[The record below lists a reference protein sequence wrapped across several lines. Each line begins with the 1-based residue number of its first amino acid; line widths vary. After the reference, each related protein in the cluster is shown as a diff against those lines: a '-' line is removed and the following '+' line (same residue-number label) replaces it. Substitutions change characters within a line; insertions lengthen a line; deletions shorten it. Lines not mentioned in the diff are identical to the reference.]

1 MSLAVKILVLIL
13 LAQDAPPPGT
23 VVTTTAP
30 ATQPVTIRLQ
40 QVPPAA
46 QTASPELVT
55 DPNRIDLKKVVSGE
69 QVLTLEQLLQFGPW
83 LQIATDLAITLLS
96 FIPRVLVALLL
107 FFIFWLIYRGIRRV
121 VVGGMNKAGVDP
133 SIRDMLT
140 SIIKWTIL
148 GFALVIAGNQIGI
161 QIAALLTGV
170 SIIGLAIGFAAQET
184 LANFIAGVVI
194 FWDKPFRI
202 GEWIQIDGTLGQV
215 KRVTFRSTRLT
226 DLDGDAIIFPN
237 TYMLQN
243 KVVNK
248 TTNPV
253 TRVNVPIGIAYKE
266 SIDRAREVLLGT
278 VRGDKRIVATPPP
291 LVEVRACGASSVDLM
306 LHFWIIEES
315 YEDAMVWEYLEKV
328 KKALD
333 DAGIEI
339 PFPHVQ
345 LLIEKTPAVELLAG
359 NARAARD

>member
-1 MSLAVKILVLIL
+1 MSVVVHCLILIL
-13 LAQDAPPPGT
+13 LAQDASRPVT

-30 ATQPVTIRLQ
+30 ATQPVTIRLE

-46 QTASPELVT
+46 AATSPEVVA
-55 DPNRIDLKKVVSGE
+55 DPDRIDLKKVVSGE
-69 QVLTLEQLLQFGPW
+69 QVLTVDQLLRFGPW
-83 LQIATDLAITLLS
+83 LQIATDLAITVLS
-96 FIPRVLVALLL
+96 FIPRLLVAVFL
-107 FFIFWLIYRGIRRV
+107 FFVFWLIYRGIRRV

-148 GFALVIAGNQIGI
+148 GFALVIAGNQVGI

-202 GEWIQIDGTLGQV
+202 GDWIHVDGVLAQV

-248 TTNPV
+248 STNPV
-253 TRVNVPIGIAYKE
+253 TRVNIPIGIAYKE
-266 SIDRAREVLLGT
+266 SIDKARQVLLNT
-278 VRGDKRIVATPPP
+278 VQGDRRIVATPAP
-291 LVEVRACGASSVDLM
+291 LVEVRQCGASSVDLM

-345 LLIEKTPAVELLAG
+345 LLIEKTPALEILAG
-359 NARAARD
+359 TGRAAAN